1 MADVRFVCVK
11 STAVNYV
18 TQGLH
23 QDVAYSSYIHEP
35 DVDAGGKGTKSDTP
49 TVTWA
54 DLEKGKQTLEA
65 YSQAQLRGDE
75 DCGENGSVGGRALT
89 ADQLAEETDEEE
101 EEPDDADQSD
111 DKRKEADESGNHE

>member
-1 MADVRFVCVK
+1 MCVK

-35 DVDAGGKGTKSDTP
+35 DVDAGGKGAKSDTP

-101 EEPDDADQSD
+101 EPDDADQSD